1 MLKTKRSKKNPINDT
16 KPEATSKL
24 WHILYLSQKHLLL
37 KILASL
43 VLSFSYAFSP
53 QKNA

>member
-24 WHILYLSQKHLLL
+24 WHILYLLL

-53 QKNA
+53 KKNA